1 MPLVGGV
8 GLGVGGKL
16 TGKEQEGAFWGD
28 RNVLYLDP
36 GDVYMGLLYLSKFSG
51 LLLIFM
57 HFIIY

>member
-1 MPLVGGV
+1 M

-16 TGKEQEGAFWGD
+16 TRKEQEGAFWGD